1 MRVEGKDKPSS
12 SDLSALNFQL
22 PPAVSA
28 SLRLSTPRALPAM
41 LARETTRLVRGSN
54 LYLGTSSWKYE
65 GWLGQIYDE
74 QRYLTRGKLSTKRFE
89 TECLEE
95 YAETFPSV
103 CVDAGYYR
111 FPSEKYLANLCAQVP
126 EGFRLSYKVTDEITV
141 KKFPKLE
148 RFGDRAGTDNKHF
161 LDAALF
167 TNAFLGPLSPH
178 RQKTGVLIFEF
189 SAFYPAHFPRLRDF
203 LAALD
208 AFLSRL
214 PTNWQY
220 GVEVRNAN
228 LLRAEYFDV
237 LRAHNV
243 AHVFNSWT
251 KMPPVEEQM
260 SLPGAFTA
268 DFFAARFLL
277 RPGRAYQQAVD
288 SFQPYRETKEKN
300 PAARA
305 AIKALI
311 KHGTNAPTPRPS
323 YLFVNNRLEG
333 NSPNTIAAALD
344 LTDATRS

>member
-1 MRVEGKDKPSS
+1 MSVEGKGSPSS
-12 SDLSALNFQL
+12 SDLSTLNFQ
-22 PPAVSA
+22 P
-28 SLRLSTPRALPAM
+28 STPRALPKA
-41 LARETTRLVRGSN
+41 LARETSLLARESN

-95 YAETFPSV
+95 YADSFPTV

-111 FPSEKYLANLCAQVP
+111 FPSEKYLASLCAQVP
-126 EGFRLSYKVTDEITV
+126 DHFRLSYKVTDEITV

-148 RFGDRAGTDNKHF
+148 RFGDRAGTDNEHF
-161 LDAALF
+161 LNAKLF
-167 TNAFLGPLSPH
+167 IDAFLGPLSPH

-189 SAFYPAHFPRLRDF
+189 SAFYPTHFERLRDF
-203 LAALD
+203 IAALD
-208 AFLSRL
+208 AFLGQL

-220 GVEVRNAN
+220 GVEVRNTK

-237 LRAHNV
+237 LHAHNV

-251 KMPPVEEQM
+251 KMPPVAEQM
-260 SLPGAFTA
+260 AMPGAFTA

-288 SFQPYRETKEKN
+288 SFQPYGETKEKN
-300 PAARA
+300 EEARA
-305 AIKALI
+305 ALRSLI
-311 KHGTNAPTPRPS
+311 KRSVTHPTARPS
-323 YLFVNNRLEG
+323 YAFINNRLEG
-333 NSPNTIAAALD
+333 NSPNTIAAALN
-344 LTDATRS
+344 L

>member
-1 MRVEGKDKPSS
+1 MSVEGKKTSPS
-12 SDLSALNFQL
+12 DPLAALNFHL

-28 SLRLSTPRALPAM
+28 SLRLSTPRALPAALAQETGF
-41 LARETTRLVRGSN
+41 LAREKN
-54 LYLGTSSWKYE
+54 LFLGTSSWKYE

-95 YAETFPSV
+95 YAEMFPSV

-126 EGFRLSYKVTDEITV
+126 EGFRLCYKVTDEITV

-148 RFGDRAGTDNKHF
+148 RFGDRAGTDNDHF
-161 LDAALF
+161 LNAKLF
-167 TNAFLGPLSPH
+167 IDAFLGPLSPH
-178 RQKTGVLIFEF
+178 RKKTGVLIFEF
-189 SAFYPAHFPRLRDF
+189 SAFYPTHFERLRDF
-203 LAALD
+203 IAALD
-208 AFLSRL
+208 GFLGQL
-214 PTNWQY
+214 PANWQY

-237 LRAHNV
+237 LHAHNV

-251 KMPPVEEQM
+251 KMPPVDEQM
-260 SLPGAFTA
+260 QMPGAFTA

-288 SFQPYRETKEKN
+288 SFQPYSETKEKN
-300 PAARA
+300 PEARA

-311 KHGTNAPTPRPS
+311 KRGTAAPTPRPS
-323 YLFVNNRLEG
+323 YVFVNNRLEG

-344 LTDATRS
+344 LGT

>member
-1 MRVEGKDKPSS
+1 MAFPVRE
-12 SDLSALNFQL
+12 L
-22 PPAVSA
+22 
-28 SLRLSTPRALPAM
+28 TRATHD
-41 LARETTRLVRGSN
+41 LARTSH

-74 QRYLTRGKLSTKRFE
+74 QRYLTRGKLSHKRFE

-95 YAETFPSV
+95 YAEIFPSV

-111 FPSEKYLANLCAQVP
+111 FPSEKYLTNLCAQVP
-126 EGFRLSYKVTDEITV
+126 ENFRLSFKVTDEITV
-141 KKFPKLE
+141 KKFPRLD
-148 RFGDRAGTDNKHF
+148 RFGDRAGSDNTNF
-161 LDAALF
+161 LNARLF
-167 TNAFLGPLSPH
+167 TDAFLGPLSPH

-189 SAFYPAHFPRLRDF
+189 STFHPTHFPRLRDF

-208 AFLSRL
+208 AFLAQL
-214 PTNWQY
+214 PAGWQY
-220 GVEVRNAN
+220 AVEIRNAN
-228 LLRAEYFDV
+228 LLRPEYFDV

-260 SLPGAFTA
+260 QMPGAFTT

-288 SFQPYRETKEKN
+288 AFQPYNETRDPN
-300 PAARA
+300 PTARA
-305 AIKALI
+305 EIKTLI
-311 KHGTNAPTPRPS
+311 ERSKTSPSPRPS

-333 NSPNTIAAALD
+333 NSPNTLAAALEIN
-344 LTDATRS
+344 L

>member
-1 MRVEGKDKPSS
+1 ST
-12 SDLSALNFQL
+12 LNLQL
-22 PPAVSA
+22 PAAVSA
-28 SLRLSTPRALPAM
+28 SLRLSTSRTLPAALAWATSH
-41 LARETTRLVRGSN
+41 LARESN

-95 YAETFPSV
+95 YAEIFPSV

-126 EGFRLSYKVTDEITV
+126 DGFRLSYKVTDEITV
-141 KKFPKLE
+141 KKFPKLD
-148 RFGDRAGTDNKHF
+148 RFGDRAGSDNEHF
-161 LDAALF
+161 LNAKLF
-167 TNAFLGPLSPH
+167 TDAFLGPLSPH
-178 RQKTGVLIFEF
+178 RKKTGVLIFEF
-189 SAFYPAHFPRLRDF
+189 SAFYPTHFERLRDF
-203 LAALD
+203 IAALD
-208 AFLSRL
+208 EFLGQL

-220 GVEVRNAN
+220 AVEVRNTK
-228 LLRAEYFDV
+228 LLRAEYFNV
-237 LRAHNV
+237 LHAHNV

-251 KMPPVEEQM
+251 KMPPIEEQM
-260 SLPGAFTA
+260 TMPGAFTA

-288 SFQPYRETKEKN
+288 SFQPYGETKEKN
-300 PAARA
+300 PEARA

-311 KHGTNAPTPRPS
+311 KRGPAAPTPRPS
-323 YLFVNNRLEG
+323 YVFVNNRLEG

-344 LTDATRS
+344 LPVDRDVPSR

>member
-1 MRVEGKDKPSS
+1 MFS
-12 SDLSALNFQL
+12 LNFQ
-22 PPAVSA
+22 P
-28 SLRLSTPRALPAM
+28 STSRALPKA
-41 LARETTRLVRGSN
+41 LARETSLLARESN

-95 YAETFPSV
+95 YAEIFPSV

-126 EGFRLSYKVTDEITV
+126 DGFRLSYKVTDEITV
-141 KKFPKLE
+141 KKFPKLD
-148 RFGDRAGTDNKHF
+148 RFGDRAGTDNEHF
-161 LDAALF
+161 LNAKLF
-167 TNAFLGPLSPH
+167 LDAFLGPLSPH
-178 RQKTGVLIFEF
+178 RAKTGVLIFEF
-189 SAFYPAHFPRLRDF
+189 SSFYPTHFARLRDF
-203 LAALD
+203 IAALD
-208 AFLSRL
+208 VFLGQL
-214 PTNWQY
+214 PANWQY

-260 SLPGAFTA
+260 ALPGAFTA
-268 DFFAARFLL
+268 DFYAARFLL

-288 SFQPYRETKEKN
+288 SFQPYRETKEAN
-300 PAARA
+300 PEART
-305 AIKALI
+305 AIKSLI
-311 KHGTNAPTPRPS
+311 QRSKASPTPRPS

-333 NSPNTIAAALD
+333 NSPNTLAAAL
-344 LTDATRS
+344 AIKM

>member
-1 MRVEGKDKPSS
+1 MSVEGKSSPPS
-12 SDLSALNFQL
+12 SDLSTLNFQPST
-22 PPAVSA
+22 PPALPKELA
-28 SLRLSTPRALPAM
+28 RATSL
-41 LARETTRLVRGSN
+41 LARESH

-89 TECLEE
+89 TDCLEE
-95 YAETFPSV
+95 YAEIFPSV

-126 EGFRLSYKVTDEITV
+126 EGFRLCYKVTDEITV

-148 RFGDRAGTDNKHF
+148 RFGDRAGTDNEHF
-161 LDAALF
+161 LNAKLF
-167 TNAFLGPLSPH
+167 IDAFLGPLSSH
-178 RQKTGVLIFEF
+178 RKKTGVLIFEF
-189 SAFYPAHFPRLRDF
+189 SAFYPTHFERLRDF
-203 LAALD
+203 IAMLD
-208 AFLSRL
+208 EFLGQL
-214 PTNWQY
+214 PTDWQY
-220 GVEVRNAN
+220 GVEVRNAK

-237 LRAHNV
+237 LHAHNV

-251 KMPPVEEQM
+251 KMPPVDEQM
-260 SLPGAFTA
+260 QMPGAFTA

-288 SFQPYRETKEKN
+288 SFQPYGETKEKN
-300 PAARA
+300 PEART

-311 KHGTNAPTPRPS
+311 KRGTAAPTPRPS
-323 YLFVNNRLEG
+323 YVFVNNRLEG

-344 LTDATRS
+344 LTT